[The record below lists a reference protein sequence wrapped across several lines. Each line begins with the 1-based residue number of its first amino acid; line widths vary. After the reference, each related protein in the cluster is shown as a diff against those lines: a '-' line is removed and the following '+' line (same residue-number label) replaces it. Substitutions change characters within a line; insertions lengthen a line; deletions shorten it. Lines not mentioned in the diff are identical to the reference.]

1 MLSYVRRDLLRNPRR
16 TLASL
21 VGVVLGVGLFS
32 GVLFFIDGSGASMT
46 KRAIAPL
53 TLDMQRVLTQPLGG
67 DLDFRERVSPRGALR
82 RGQKARVTLEVANNR
97 AEPANEVV
105 VNGEPPLELSYV
117 SETTKLDGRRLPD
130 VDGSSP
136 LAQGLA
142 RSGLNVGTLG
152 PGKKIQLTYS
162 ARARR
167 AIESAGALSLR
178 GRISSRE
185 DVVPEPANA
194 PPPLTLDQLRA
205 RVAKIPGVAAVDGLA
220 FVDLPPGALRAGG
233 TTVRSPVRLF
243 AFDRAYKEHYPSIR
257 LASGSFDTGS
267 ALLSAEAARGLA
279 ARPGDAIELK
289 LPGRSKPLALPVSG
303 VADLARAKPLF
314 SSRSSSKLEDFLYVP
329 NSVVVSRSTF
339 DHEIAP
345 AFRSARATLGNVI
358 KSVPT
363 VELDVRVQRSRLDAD
378 PATALAQTRRIAQS
392 IKRIAPR
399 QDYLID
405 NISNTLEVA
414 KDDAAVGKRMFFFL
428 GLPGVLLA
436 AFLAAYAGSI
446 LASTERRERANLR
459 IRGAHRG
466 ILLRMLVYK
475 ALALAGVG
483 SIIGVV
489 LGFFAAM
496 AVIGHDSL
504 FEASAGDLVL
514 SAITAAGV
522 GIVTTALAL
531 YVPGRL
537 SLTREVSQER
547 REMQLVREPAWRR
560 LRLDFVLLAAAAVA
574 EATAL
579 AAGAF
584 DPPSGSVSTGEAVS
598 LPSRLLIAPLVV
610 WFGGMLLAIR
620 VCMGITSRLPTPAPR
635 FGSVVRG
642 TLGRSLKRRSW
653 GLATGML
660 AIGLVVAFGVALAM
674 FAATYDDAKAAD
686 SRFAVGSDLRVTPSA
701 LRPPKPPGFASQ
713 LDVSGVSAVTPVVFK
728 LENSVLIGPFDQDRK
743 DLVAIDPTGFEK
755 VAALEDSFF
764 VNGSAAGAMAAL
776 RRDPRALLVDS
787 ETADELSVEPD
798 DRVRV
803 LLARGT
809 KRQRLE
815 RFRVAG
821 LFKRFPGFP
830 EGTNLV
836 MNLSFYESATGLRRA
851 DFFLAHATD
860 GGRSGLD
867 RAVSALRAG
876 PGRRNPISIET
887 TRTALDKDQSS
898 LTAVNFQGLVDL
910 NSFFTLLM
918 SAAGIAIFVFGL
930 MLQRRREYVTLRAQ
944 GMQARELQG
953 LVLGEAAL
961 VAGCGLVAGLLVGT
975 GMAYL
980 LRHVL
985 RGLFIL
991 DPGVAFPAG
1000 DVAVL
1005 VALVLAATLASAV
1018 MAILL
1023 LRRLRPT
1030 EVLRE
1035 Q

>member
-1 MLSYVRRDLLRNPRR
+1 MLAYARRDLLRNPRR

-21 VGVVLGVGLFS
+21 AGIVLGVGLFS

-67 DLDFRERVSPRGALR
+67 DLEFAERLSARSALR
-82 RGQKARVTLEVANNR
+82 RGQRARITLTVTNNR

-105 VNGEPPLELSYV
+105 VNGEPPLELAYV
-117 SETTKLDGRRLPD
+117 KGTTRLNGRHLAD
-130 VDGSSP
+130 VDGRSP

-142 RSGLNVGTLG
+142 RSGLNIGTV
-152 PGKKIQLTYS
+152 PPRRKITLTYV

-167 AIESAGALSLR
+167 AIGSVTALGLR

-194 PPPLTLDQLRA
+194 PAPLTLEQLQA
-205 RVAKIPGVAAVDGLA
+205 RMAKIPGVAAADRLA
-220 FVDLPPGALRAGG
+220 FVDLPPGSLRAGG
-233 TTVRSPVRLF
+233 STVGSPLRVF
-243 AFDRAYKEHYPSIR
+243 AFDRAYIEHYPSIR
-257 LASGSFDTGS
+257 LTGGSFDMGS
-267 ALLSAEAARGLA
+267 ALLSAEAARALGV
-279 ARPGDAIELK
+279 RPGTTVELN
-289 LPGRSKPLALPVSG
+289 LPGRAARLALPVSG
-303 VADLARAKPLF
+303 IADLARAKPLF

-329 NSVVVSRSTF
+329 NSVIVSPSTF
-339 DHEIAP
+339 EREIIP

-358 KSVPT
+358 KSLPT
-363 VELDVRVQRSRLDAD
+363 VELDVLVERSRLDAD
-378 PATALAQTRRIAQS
+378 PGTALAQTRRIARS
-392 IKRIAPR
+392 MERIAPR

-446 LASTERRERANLR
+446 LAAAERRERANLR

-466 ILLRMLVYK
+466 ILLRILVLK
-475 ALALAGVG
+475 ALALAGAG
-483 SIIGVV
+483 SILGVG
-489 LGFFAAM
+489 LGFLAAM
-496 AVIGHDSL
+496 AVLGRDLL
-504 FEASAGDLVL
+504 FEASAGDLVV
-514 SAITAAGV
+514 SALVAAGV
-522 GIVTTALAL
+522 GILTTALAL

-547 REMQLVREPAWRR
+547 REMQLFHEPAWRR
-560 LRLDFVLLAAAAVA
+560 LRLDFALLAVAGIA
-574 EATAL
+574 EAAAL

-584 DPPSGSVSTGEAVS
+584 DPPAASVSAGEAVS
-598 LPSRLLIAPLVV
+598 LPSRLMIAPLIA
-610 WFGGMLLAIR
+610 WFGGMLLAVRI
-620 VCMGITSRLPTPAPR
+620 CMAITSRLPAPTPR

-642 TLGRSLKRRSW
+642 TLRRSIRRRSW

-660 AIGLVVAFGVALAM
+660 GVGLVVAFGMGLAM

-686 SRFAVGSDLRVTPSA
+686 SKFVVGSNLRVTPSP
-701 LRPPKPPGFASQ
+701 LRPPKPPSFASQ
-713 LDVSGVSAVTPVVFK
+713 LEVAGVSAVTPVVFK

-743 DLVAIDPTGFEK
+743 DLAAIDPAGFER
-755 VAALEDSFF
+755 VATLSDSFF
-764 VNGSAAGAMAAL
+764 TDASASGAMAAL
-776 RRDPRALLVDS
+776 RRDPRALLVDT
-787 ETADELSVEPD
+787 ETADELSVEPG

-809 KRQRLE
+809 KRQKLE

-821 LFKRFPGFP
+821 LFERFPGFP

-836 MNLSFYESATGLRRA
+836 ANLSFYEAATGVRRA
-851 DFFLAHATD
+851 DFFLARSTD
-860 GGRSGLD
+860 GSGRGLD
-867 RAVSALRAG
+867 RAVSALRTG
-876 PGRRNPISIET
+876 PGRQDPITIEST
-887 TRTALDKDQSS
+887 ETVLDKDQSS
-898 LTAVNFQGLVDL
+898 LTALNFQGLVDL
-910 NSFFTLLM
+910 DSFFTLLM
-918 SAAGIAIFVFGL
+918 SAAGIAIFIFGL

-944 GMQARELQG
+944 GMRTRELQG

-961 VAGCGLVAGLLVGT
+961 VAGCGLVAGMLVGI

-980 LRHVL
+980 LRHIL

-991 DPGVAFPAG
+991 DPGVVFPAG
-1000 DVAVL
+1000 DIAIL
-1005 VALVLAATLASAV
+1005 VVLVLAATVASGLI
-1018 MAILL
+1018 AIAL
-1023 LRRLRPT
+1023 LRRLSPT

>member
-1 MLSYVRRDLLRNPRR
+1 
-16 TLASL
+16 
-21 VGVVLGVGLFS
+21 
-32 GVLFFIDGSGASMT
+32 
-46 KRAIAPL
+46 
-53 TLDMQRVLTQPLGG
+53 
-67 DLDFRERVSPRGALR
+67 
-82 RGQKARVTLEVANNR
+82 
-97 AEPANEVV
+97 
-105 VNGEPPLELSYV
+105 
-117 SETTKLDGRRLPD
+117 
-130 VDGSSP
+130 
-136 LAQGLA
+136 
-142 RSGLNVGTLG
+142 
-152 PGKKIQLTYS
+152 
-162 ARARR
+162 
-167 AIESAGALSLR
+167 
-178 GRISSRE
+178 
-185 DVVPEPANA
+185 
-194 PPPLTLDQLRA
+194 
-205 RVAKIPGVAAVDGLA
+205 
-220 FVDLPPGALRAGG
+220 
-233 TTVRSPVRLF
+233 
-243 AFDRAYKEHYPSIR
+243 
-257 LASGSFDTGS
+257 
-267 ALLSAEAARGLA
+267 
-279 ARPGDAIELK
+279 
-289 LPGRSKPLALPVSG
+289 
-303 VADLARAKPLF
+303 
-314 SSRSSSKLEDFLYVP
+314 
-329 NSVVVSRSTF
+329 
-339 DHEIAP
+339 
-345 AFRSARATLGNVI
+345 VI
-358 KSVPT
+358 KSLPT
-363 VELDVRVQRSRLDAD
+363 VELDALVQRSRLDSD
-378 PATALAQTRRIAQS
+378 PATALAQTRRIARS

-405 NISNTLEVA
+405 NISNTLAVA

-466 ILLRMLVYK
+466 VLLRMLIIK
-475 ALALAGVG
+475 ALALAGAG
-483 SIIGVV
+483 SIIGVA
-489 LGFFAAM
+489 LGFLAAL
-496 AVIGHDSL
+496 VVLGHDSL
-504 FEASAGDLVL
+504 FEAGAGDLAL
-514 SAITAAGV
+514 SAAIAAGV
-522 GIVTTALAL
+522 GILTTALAL

-537 SLTREVSQER
+537 SLSREVSQER
-547 REMQLVREPAWRR
+547 REMQLAREPAWRR
-560 LRLDFVLLAAAAVA
+560 LHLDYALLAVAAIAEVA
-574 EATAL
+574 AI

-584 DPPSGSVSTGEAVS
+584 DPPSGSVSAGEAVS
-598 LPSRLLIAPLVV
+598 LPSRLLIAPLVA
-610 WFGGMLLAIR
+610 WFGGMLLAVR
-620 VCMGITSRLPTPAPR
+620 VCMGITSRLPVPAPR

-660 AIGLVVAFGVALAM
+660 AIGLVVSFGMALAM

-686 SRFAVGSDLRVTPSA
+686 SRFVVGSDLRVTPSP
-701 LRPPKPPGFASQ
+701 LRTPKPPGFAKQ
-713 LDVSGVSAVTPVVFK
+713 LDVAGISAVTPVVFK

-743 DLVAIDPTGFEK
+743 DLAAIDPDTFGK
-755 VAALEDSFF
+755 VAALDDSFF
-764 VNGSAAGAMAAL
+764 ENGSAAEAMAAL

-787 ETADELSVEPD
+787 ETADELSVERG

-809 KRQRLE
+809 KRQTLE

-821 LFKRFPGFP
+821 LFKRLPGFP
-830 EGTNLV
+830 EGVNLV
-836 MNLSFYESATGLRRA
+836 ANLPLYESATGLRRA
-851 DFFLAHATD
+851 DFFLGRTAD
-860 GGRSGLD
+860 GGKSGLD
-867 RAVSALRAG
+867 GAVSALRAG

-953 LVLGEAAL
+953 LVVGEAAL
-961 VAGCGLVAGLLVGT
+961 VAGCGLVAGLIVGV

-991 DPGVAFPAG
+991 DPNVAFPAG

-1018 MAILL
+1018 MAISL